1 MFANRSEKQD
11 HEELMEVVSN
21 MSIAE
26 PPCWSYPEAFFEP
39 EDKPKLQQRGLSA
52 EQVIAISLCN
62 GCEAKFACAGYA
74 MKWMPKG
81 VWGGTTESSRA
92 RQRAIRNR
100 DAA

>member
-1 MFANRSEKQD
+1 
-11 HEELMEVVSN
+11 

-39 EDKPKLQQRGLSA
+39 DDKPELQQRGLSE

-62 GCEAKFACAGYA
+62 GCETRFACAAYA

-81 VWGGTTESSRA
+81 VWVGTTESSRT
-92 RQRAIRNR
+92 RQRAIRNK
-100 DAA
+100 AVA